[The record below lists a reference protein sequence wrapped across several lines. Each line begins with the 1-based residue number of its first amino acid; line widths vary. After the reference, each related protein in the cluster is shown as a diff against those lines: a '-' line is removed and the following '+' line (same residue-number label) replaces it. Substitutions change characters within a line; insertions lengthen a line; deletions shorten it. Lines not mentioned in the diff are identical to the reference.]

1 MTVHEIVILGNND
14 AVFRLTQDS
23 NFRIT
28 GPFLVG
34 QVVGVEDI
42 MASLNKPGFQQIRQ
56 LGINEKLHA
65 STFETVLTWVKRAA

>member
-1 MTVHEIVILGNND
+1 
-14 AVFRLTQDS
+14 
-23 NFRIT
+23 
-28 GPFLVG
+28 
-34 QVVGVEDI
+34 VEDI